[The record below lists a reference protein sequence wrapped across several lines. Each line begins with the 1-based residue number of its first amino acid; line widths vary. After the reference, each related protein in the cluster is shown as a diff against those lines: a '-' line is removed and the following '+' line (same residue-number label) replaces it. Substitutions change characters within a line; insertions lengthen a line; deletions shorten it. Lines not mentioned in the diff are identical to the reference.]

1 MEKSLILRTEKSINS
16 ISRTKFNSV
25 VLKITVNSG
34 KTLHIWLLAVKESTI
49 SIYRDNG
56 DDSVGELVNSFK
68 SENNSRVTASIKEG
82 SYYAIVN
89 NINNVTLLY
98 CNTDGD
104 ETIGR
109 CLCLSAKEICN
120 NAGYNKE
127 LRAQITYVF
136 DINKN
141 EDSDIFLNRE
151 ETVSSPVEIISK
163 DESQLLKA
171 TFLVNPVL
179 VFMKSPKSGFGLL
192 PSSIFETNDITT
204 IIENAKFEANGTYAF
219 NVYRDNILINNR
231 SFAYTFNN
239 LIVTDDSIIVAR
251 KESTGTEYTNV
262 LKYMRKTKQWIEL

>member
-16 ISRTKFNSV
+16 ISRTKLNSV

-68 SENNSRVTASIKEG
+68 SENNNRVVASIEEG

-89 NINNVTLLY
+89 NMSNVTLLY
-98 CNTDGD
+98 CNTDND
-104 ETIGR
+104 HTIGR
-109 CLCLSAKEICN
+109 CLCLSTKEICN

-127 LRAQITYVF
+127 LNAQITYVF

-141 EDSDIFLNRE
+141 EDSDVFLNVE
-151 ETVSSPVEIISK
+151 ETVSSSVEIISK
-163 DESQLLKA
+163 DEQQSLKA

-179 VFMKSPKSGFGLL
+179 TFMESSKSGFFLL
-192 PSSIFETNDITT
+192 ESSKFETNDIAT
-204 IIENAKFEANGTYAF
+204 IIENAKFETNGTYAF
-219 NVYRDNILINNR
+219 NIYRNNILINNKL
-231 SFAYTFNN
+231 FAYTFNN
-239 LIVTDDSIIVAR
+239 LIVTDYSIIVAR
-251 KESTGTEYTNV
+251 RESSGTEYTNV
-262 LKYMRKTKQWIEL
+262 LKYMRKTKQWIQL